1 MIRSFADWAARRS
14 GLAARDDRRL
24 VRAAYAALLN
34 RDPSPDELAHWCDRL
49 AGGMT
54 AARFLTLVRNSA
66 EATAQGTAS
75 LAALDGLVEVTIA
88 GHADLPGAP
97 LRFQADAGDT
107 VILPSL
113 LDTGGVWEPH
123 MTRAVIALA
132 EEGTTMID
140 GGANAGYFSVLMGA
154 IAGPR
159 GRVVAVEPAPDARRW
174 CERNAAVNSHP
185 WTTVVDAG
193 LWSEPTTL
201 QVRVVPWATTA
212 GHIATDRAVP
222 LAEGEVAVD
231 VPCTSIDALA
241 ADGALG
247 DTRVSLVK
255 LVVQGSEPQALR
267 GMREVAARHRP
278 AVICHVN
285 PQCLGQLGQGPS
297 AISDEL
303 RALGYAMAM
312 LPKDHQREWAA
323 GFPAAGSHPALG
335 LRRVDDLDALVRG
348 NPAADDP
355 VDILALP
362 A

>member
-75 LAALDGLVEVTIA
+75 PAALDGLVEVTIA

-140 GGANAGYFSVLMGA
+140 GGANAGYLS
-154 IAGPR
+154 
-159 GRVVAVEPAPDARRW
+159 
-174 CERNAAVNSHP
+174 
-185 WTTVVDAG
+185 
-193 LWSEPTTL
+193 
-201 QVRVVPWATTA
+201 VRVVPWATTA

-323 GFPAAGSHPALG
+323 GFPAA
-335 LRRVDDLDALVRG
+335 
-348 NPAADDP
+348 DDP